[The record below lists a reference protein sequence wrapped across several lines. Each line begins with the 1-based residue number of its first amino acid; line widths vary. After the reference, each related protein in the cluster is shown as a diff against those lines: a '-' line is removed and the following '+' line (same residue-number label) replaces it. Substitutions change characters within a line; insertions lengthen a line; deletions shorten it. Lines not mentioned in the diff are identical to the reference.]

1 MIRRLILIAFSLLA
15 LAAALPA
22 QTAVSLEAQVVC
34 CADCWLEADRTKVEY
49 GTGEDLSKAKTCTD
63 NGDPTLLAVREGDKF
78 TLYQLEQGKFKLTD
92 KNWYSYVGKKVTV
105 TGTKKK
111 IKKADGFVVDTLT
124 VTAASIGERD
134 AKDALGKDA
143 VLSLKDLFGAD
154 ANLTQFKGRIVVLNF
169 WATWCVPC
177 KTEMP
182 YLTAIQNDYG
192 ALGIQVV
199 GAAADETAESAK
211 VLKFIKETKMNF
223 PVWLGATTG
232 DMTRFGVGTV
242 LPATVI
248 INREG
253 KIVWQEVGIIKPEAL
268 RKELDKML
276 SANMTAPS
284 KTAKKVKEKKENASL
299 VPA

>member
-1 MIRRLILIAFSLLA
+1 MKLFTLIYAILILTFTVS
-15 LAAALPA
+15 A
-22 QTAVSLEAQVVC
+22 QNTVSLEGQVVC

-111 IKKADGFVVDTLT
+111 IKKTDAFIVDTLT
-124 VTAASIGERD
+124 VTAASLGERE
-134 AKDALGKDA
+134 AKDSLGKDA
-143 VLSLKDLFGAD
+143 VLSLKDPFGAD
-154 ANLTQFKGRIVVLNF
+154 VNLTQFKGRIVVVNF

-182 YLTAIQNDYG
+182 YLISVQNDYA
-192 ALGIQVV
+192 ALGVQVV
-199 GAAADETAESAK
+199 AAAADEPTESVK
-211 VLKFIKETKMNF
+211 VLKFVKETKMNF
-223 PVWLGATTG
+223 PVWLGANTG

-242 LPATVI
+242 LPGTVI

-253 KIVWQEVGIIKPEAL
+253 KIVWQEIGIIKPDSL
-268 RKELDKML
+268 RKELDKLISLTMP
-276 SANMTAPS
+276 APT